1 MEKGDEAPAV
11 SLSEQG
17 VELSNR
23 VEISDD
29 DLDAVA
35 GSLNL
40 KKSRRGS
47 KSKKHRISHRRGKAG
62 LKNCF
67 DKVEKVVHDTFYI
80 Q

>member
-1 MEKGDEAPAV
+1 MKQALQEAMEKGDEAPAV
-11 SLSEQG
+11 SLSEQC

-35 GSLNL
+35 GGLNL

-47 KSKKHRISHRRGKAG
+47 KK
-62 LKNCF
+62 
-67 DKVEKVVHDTFYI
+67 
-80 Q
+80 